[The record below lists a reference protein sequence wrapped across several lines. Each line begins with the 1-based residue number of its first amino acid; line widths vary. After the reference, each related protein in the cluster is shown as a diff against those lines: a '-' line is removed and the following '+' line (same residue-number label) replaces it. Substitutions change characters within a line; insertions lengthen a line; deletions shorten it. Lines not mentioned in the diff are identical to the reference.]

1 MKKVFALF
9 GSLLVFAGIK
19 AQTTPAV
26 KKETS
31 VPATQTVKPNV
42 QNVSIKN
49 SGASTLKKTDKAI
62 KVDYIKKTNA
72 VPLKDNQIT
81 KPGKF

>member
-1 MKKVFALF
+1 
-9 GSLLVFAGIK
+9 LVFAGIK

-42 QNVSIKN
+42 QNVAIKN
-49 SGASTLKKTDKAI
+49 PGGSTLKKTDKAI
-62 KVDYIKKTNA
+62 KVDYIKKTNV
-72 VPLKDNQIT
+72 VPFKENSVT
-81 KPGKF
+81 KPDKH